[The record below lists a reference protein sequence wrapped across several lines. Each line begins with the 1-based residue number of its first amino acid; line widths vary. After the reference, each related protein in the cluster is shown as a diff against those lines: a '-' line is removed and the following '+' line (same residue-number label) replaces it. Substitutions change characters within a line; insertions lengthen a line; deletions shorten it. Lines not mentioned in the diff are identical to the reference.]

1 MNKLFPDNLTTA
13 YNTLILYGAIGL
25 GKAQPLDSAVLTDS
39 GYKKMRELTMRD
51 RIFGNDGKLHNLLGI
66 FPQGEK
72 DVYEV
77 SFSDGTSTLCCDEH
91 LWTVY
96 NVKSRR

>member
-1 MNKLFPDNLTTA
+1 MTTA
-13 YNTLILYGAIGL
+13 YNTLILSGAIGL
-25 GKAQPLDSAVLTDS
+25 GKAQPLDSIVLTNS
-39 GYKKMRELTMRD
+39 GYKKMRELTMQD
-51 RIFGNDGKLHNLLGI
+51 RIFGNDGKTHALIGI

-91 LWTVY
+91 L
-96 NVKSRR
+96 